1 MGVVTFTAEEEGF
14 VIEADGRRLRISYDE
29 CCGDN
34 HEEALALC
42 RQQGGGDESVE
53 NLRFIAR
60 YRDFINTKLKEMGGV
75 PLAPWYCSNEVAWW
89 DEDCV
94 FSVYL
99 TYGYIN
105 HTLVFRP
112 CCMRAIKVL

>member
-1 MGVVTFTAEEEGF
+1 MGVVTFTAEEVGF
-14 VIEADGRRLRISYDE
+14 ILEADGRRLRISYDE

-60 YRDFINTKLKEMGGV
+60 YRDFINTKLKEMGGMGT
-75 PLAPWYCSNEVAWW
+75 VAW
-89 DEDCV
+89 
-94 FSVYL
+94 L
-99 TYGYIN
+99 
-105 HTLVFRP
+105 LLRP
-112 CCMRAIKVL
+112 LRWALRSGTMAQDATPCA